1 MSSMH
6 GVGDKIQG
14 LILGIIT
21 AVILLVV
28 GIALGPTVTTAAADI
43 NATSMAS
50 VPLGTVLVLL
60 ATYIGFFYYLAVV
73 LGMLT
78 AIWAAVRY
86 T

>member
-1 MSSMH
+1 MH

-86 T
+86 S

>member
-1 MSSMH
+1 MH